1 MDCFII
7 IIHLF
12 ALNPRENEFIV
23 SVLCLKNTSVMTKF
37 PVKLGESRGSGN
49 PWPGL
54 YCSVV

>member
-23 SVLCLKNTSVMTKF
+23 SVLAFEKYLSND
-37 PVKLGESRGSGN
+37 
-49 PWPGL
+49 
-54 YCSVV
+54 